1 MHGWIAS
8 DALAEIGGEK
18 SDDEGATGAKA
29 DAPGV
34 EAKRTPTVVIDPEIS
49 ADDVT

>member
-8 DALAEIGGEK
+8 GALAEIGGEK
-18 SDDEGATGAKA
+18 RDDEGVTTAKA

-34 EAKRTPTVVIDPEIS
+34 ETTPAPTIVVDPEIS